1 MIEKRIRCAI
11 YTRKS
16 TDEGLDMEFNSLD
29 AQREAGEAFIASQK
43 FKSWECLPERYDDGG
58 FSGGNTNRPALAKLK
73 ADIADGKIDAVVV
86 YKIDR
91 LSRSLMD
98 FAELLTLFEKYDVA
112 FVSVTQD
119 INTSSSSG
127 RMMLNILMTFAQYER
142 EVITERI
149 KDKVSA
155 AKKRGMHCGGP
166 VPIGYRSDPETKK
179 LHIVP
184 EEAELV
190 KKIFETYLRFGSGKE
205 TAKFL
210 DLCGLKTPVKVSRKG
225 IPHGGDEFTGM
236 YIYRVLQN
244 PLYLGLTKHYDKTY
258 PGEHEAIIDKKT
270 WDKAQELLAFNLTH
284 SGKKDI
290 RFSPLR
296 GLIRCGCCGGVM
308 METFTQKKDKR
319 YRYFA
324 CEKDMKRINSICPLK
339 RVPAAELENL
349 LLREI
354 GSMLAKPEV
363 IAGVMHQAAEL
374 DEHGKHLKLPTVQQA
389 FDDLTNVWD
398 VMFPVERYKFINE
411 VVEKIT
417 VHIDRVEI
425 EYKTDGLE
433 AVITET
439 EAANGKNN

>member
-1 MIEKRIRCAI
+1 MRFVALYESLAGFITLIRIAFLA
-11 YTRKS
+11 T
-16 TDEGLDMEFNSLD
+16 LLLQFSLNLSVIPPD
-29 AQREAGEAFIASQK
+29 CDSDCDKGKEAQ
-43 FKSWECLPERYDDGG
+43 
-58 FSGGNTNRPALAKLK
+58 SGNAP
-73 ADIADGKIDAVVV
+73 
-86 YKIDR
+86 Y
-91 LSRSLMD
+91 
-98 FAELLTLFEKYDVA
+98 
-112 FVSVTQD
+112 
-119 INTSSSSG
+119 
-127 RMMLNILMTFAQYER
+127 
-142 EVITERI
+142 
-149 KDKVSA
+149 
-155 AKKRGMHCGGP
+155 
-166 VPIGYRSDPETKK
+166 GYRK
-179 LHIVP
+179 
-184 EEAELV
+184 
-190 KKIFETYLRFGSGKE
+190 RN
-205 TAKFL
+205 
-210 DLCGLKTPVKVSRKG
+210 
-225 IPHGGDEFTGM
+225 GDVECS
-236 YIYRVLQN
+236 V
-244 PLYLGLTKHYDKTY
+244 
-258 PGEHEAIIDKKT
+258 
-270 WDKAQELLAFNLTH
+270 AFNLTH

-417 VHIDRVEI
+417 VHIDRV
-425 EYKTDGLE
+425 
-433 AVITET
+433 
-439 EAANGKNN
+439 